1 MRNVIFDVSKESVGI
16 LIDQIKGQNED
27 SLIALAPLSNGVTV
41 HAPNKKGKY
50 KGYHRLELQVMIP
63 EDAIQGE
70 SALTDFGAFVM
81 LRLPRKRVKD
91 HLKHPAILTQG
102 EGIEE

>member
-1 MRNVIFDVSKESVGI
+1 MRNVIFDVSKESVGV
-16 LIDQIKGQNED
+16 LLDQIQEKYDD
-27 SLIALAPLSNGVTV
+27 SLIALAPLANGVTV

-81 LRLPRKRVKD
+81 LRLPRKRVQD
-91 HLKHPAILTQG
+91 HLKHPSVTQG